1 MEKVIVLGLR
11 GCVHCNALSNSLK
24 EQKIPFEF
32 RDVDLKEHSDLADR
46 MEALLKTTSYPMII
60 IEKLSGAKYLYLA
73 PTIDEAKESP
83 ISFATKIGCV
93 STDSMVAIIKK
104 YLK

>member
-46 MEALLKTTSYPMII
+46 MEALLKTNNYPIVI
-60 IEKLSGAKYLYLA
+60 IEKLSGAKYLHFVSTLE
-73 PTIDEAKESP
+73 EAKEVP
-83 ISFATKIGCV
+83 VSFATKIGCV

>member
-11 GCVHCNALSNSLK
+11 GCVHCNALSNSLE

-32 RDVDLKEHSDLADR
+32 RDVDLKEHSNLADR
-46 MEALLKTTSYPMII
+46 MEALLKTNNYPIVI
-60 IEKLSGAKYLYLA
+60 IEKLSGAKYLHFVSTL
-73 PTIDEAKESP
+73 DEAKEVP
-83 ISFATKIGCV
+83 VSFATKIGCV